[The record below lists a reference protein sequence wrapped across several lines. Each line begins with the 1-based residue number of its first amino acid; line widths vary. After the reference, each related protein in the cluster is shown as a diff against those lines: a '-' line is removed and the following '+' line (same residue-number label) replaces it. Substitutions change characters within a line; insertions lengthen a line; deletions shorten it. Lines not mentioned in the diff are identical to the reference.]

1 MSQPKQPDKVEP
13 SPQTKPKNWHIRDEP
28 ITWNNWYKH
37 VDWIHAVILIS
48 LPIIALF
55 GLLTTEIKQKTAIWS
70 VIYYFVT
77 GLGITAGH
85 HRLWSHRAFKV
96 SRPFEIFLIFAC
108 SGAVEGSIRWW
119 CKLHRAH
126 HRWTDTEADPYN
138 ADKGLLYSHI
148 GWMLLK
154 RNPNRVGKADISDLD
169 ADPIIKFQHQH
180 YWMFALSMGLLF
192 PTMVAGFGWG
202 DWRGGFFFAAVTR
215 LLFVHHA
222 TFCVNSLAHYLGD
235 TPFDDRRTPRDHFI
249 TAILSLGEGYHNFHH
264 EFPMDYRNAIRF
276 YQYDPTKWLIRFL
289 SYFGVAHHLK
299 KFPENEI
306 QKGMVT
312 MKQKKLD
319 RQKKTLDWGVPID
332 KLPIYTFEQF
342 VDNAKENNWVC
353 IEGVIHDVS
362 EFVEEHPGGRSIIAA
377 SIGKD
382 MTTAFNGGVYDHSNA
397 ARNLMASLR
406 VGVVAGGGEV
416 ECRKTR

>member
-1 MSQPKQPDKVEP
+1 MAAPGTQKK
-13 SPQTKPKNWHIRDEP
+13 TKNWHIRDDP

-37 VDWIHAVILIS
+37 VDWIHAILLGS
-48 LPIIALF
+48 LPLIALY
-55 GLLTTEIKQKTAIWS
+55 GLLTTEIQRKTAIWS
-70 VIYYFVT
+70 IIYYYIT
-77 GLGITAGH
+77 GMGITAGH
-85 HRLWSHRAFKV
+85 HRLWAHRAYKA

-119 CKLHRAH
+119 CRGHRAH
-126 HRWTDTEADPYN
+126 HRWTDTDADPYN
-138 ADKGLLYSHI
+138 ANKGLFYSHI

-154 RNPNRVGKADISDLD
+154 QNPNRVGRADISDLN
-169 ADPIIKFQHQH
+169 ADPIIMFQHKH
-180 YWMFALSMGLLF
+180 YWLFALVMGFIF
-192 PTMVAGFGWG
+192 PTMVPGLGWG
-202 DWRGGFFFAAVTR
+202 DWSGGYFFAAVLR
-215 LLFVHHA
+215 LVFVHHA

-264 EFPMDYRNAIRF
+264 EFPMDYRNAVKF
-276 YQYDPTKWLIRFL
+276 YQYDPTKWLIKLL
-289 SYFGVAHHLK
+289 SYFGATHHLK

-306 QKGMVT
+306 HKSMVV

-319 RQKKTLDWGVPID
+319 REKSKLDWGVPLD

-342 VDNAKENNWVC
+342 VDNAEENSWIC
-353 IEGVIHDVS
+353 IEGIIHDVS
-362 EFVEEHPGGRSIIAA
+362 EFIEEHPGGRSIIAA

-382 MTTAFNGGVYDHSNA
+382 MTTSFNGGVYDHSNA

-406 VGVVAGGGEV
+406 VGIIAGGGEV
-416 ECRKTR
+416 ESRKTK